1 MLVRLTAPLALCLFA
16 TVALADRPA
25 ADKCAAGLNT
35 DGKTIYAAS
44 AAQVAPGA
52 DIRAV
57 VKTATEGLV
66 RSGNIS
72 MGNARPAAEAAGK
85 CLALINS

>member
-1 MLVRLTAPLALCLFA
+1 MLVRLTASVALCLSA

-35 DGKTIYAAS
+35 DAQTIYAAA

-52 DIRAV
+52 DVRSV
-57 VKTATEGLV
+57 VKSTTEGLV
-66 RSGNIS
+66 RAGTVS
-72 MGNARPAAEAAGK
+72 MSNARPAAEAAGK
-85 CLALINS
+85 CLAMINS